1 MIFRSPARRT
11 RGFPISLF
19 LLRRLA
25 TFVATLL
32 AASAVI
38 FAVLD
43 VMPGNVAEV
52 MLGESATP
60 ESLKALEQR
69 LGLDRPPLVRY
80 AAWMRGLAVGDMGQS
95 VAYDTPVAAL
105 IAERLA
111 VTVPLALMAMAM
123 TTVLALT
130 LGLYAASRHNR
141 LGDVGVMAA
150 TQVGIA
156 LPTFW
161 FAILLVWLFA
171 VKLQW
176 LSAGGFPGW
185 EDSAWEGVKALLLPA
200 VALAVFQ
207 TAILARITRS
217 AVLEVLREDFVRT
230 ARAKGL
236 TRRQVLWRHVLRNA
250 FVAVLTIMGLQFAN
264 LLAGTVIVESV
275 FSLPGLGRLVFQA
288 ILNRDL
294 VVVRNVVM
302 VLAAAVILINFVV
315 DVLYVVIDP
324 RLRVHRA

>member
-1 MIFRSPARRT
+1 MIFTSCVFRPE
-11 RGFPISLF
+11 GIPIAAF
-19 LLRRLA
+19 LLKRFA
-25 TFVATLL
+25 TFIATLL

-43 VMPGNVAEV
+43 VLPGNVAEV

-60 ESLKALEQR
+60 ESLRALNAK

-80 AAWMRGLAVGDMGQS
+80 AAWMGGLARADMGVS
-95 VAYDTPVAAL
+95 VAYDTPVTEL
-105 IAERLA
+105 LVERLA
-111 VTVPLALMAMAM
+111 VTVPLAVMAMAL
-123 TTVLALT
+123 TTLLALT
-130 LGLYAASRHNR
+130 LGVYAASRHNK
-141 LGDVGVMAA
+141 LGDVGVMVAS
-150 TQVGIA
+150 QLGIA
-156 LPTFW
+156 VPSFW

-176 LSAGGFPGW
+176 VSAGGFPGW
-185 EDSAWEGVKALLLPA
+185 GDGLWQGLKALLLPA
-200 VALAVFQ
+200 IALAVFQ

-236 TRRQVLWRHVLRNA
+236 SQRQTLWRHVLRNA

-264 LLAGTVIVESV
+264 LLAGTVIVETV

-294 VVVRNVVM
+294 IVVRNIVM
-302 VLAAAVILINFVV
+302 LLAAAVIVINFVV

-324 RLRVHRA
+324 RLRRH